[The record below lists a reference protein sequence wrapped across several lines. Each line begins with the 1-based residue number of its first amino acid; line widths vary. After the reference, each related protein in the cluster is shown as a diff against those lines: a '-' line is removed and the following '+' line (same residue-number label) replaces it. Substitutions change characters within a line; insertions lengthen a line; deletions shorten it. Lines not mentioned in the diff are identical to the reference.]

1 MALLVMFVFFFFFF
15 NDTATTEIY
24 TLSLHD
30 ALPISWEKSRRGSAA
45 RPAGRSAPACR
56 GCRRGRC
63 RRSCRVLGQPR
74 GRCGERLEA
83 LPHQLHSGVHRAVP
97 CEPAGAQ
104 VFDARGPHFRHGG
117 DPTRDARAL
126 VERQGERGTQPV
138 RAPARDGDR
147 IAHRRDPGGV
157 ARGFGRRRERVQV
170 RDQEAQVRAD
180 AASLVVVEQVH
191 AHKKTPAVG
200 ETVGVISHEG
210 GSGRTPSPA
219 AKIPEPSPA
228 LYRLL
233 PPIFYPMPRLAI
245 AQIRPSKGDYAANL
259 QKIGGVLAQI
269 AKPDPPLHLVIFPA
283 TVTSGYFVEGGV
295 PDVAVTAGTVFRDL
309 TWEHEAASAPPID
322 VAVGFYEVFQ
332 NHFYNSCLYAS
343 LGNAPSDSASPRN
356 ASSGHASPGIRHVHR
371 KVFLPTYGVFDEERF
386 VERGRDIQAFDTRF
400 GRVAMLICEDAWH
413 SITGTIAA
421 LQGAQLVI
429 VPSASPAR
437 GTGMDEE
444 GTRLPT
450 SVVRWERILKGIA
463 AEPGVWVAFASLV
476 GFEGGKGFPG
486 GSVLVSPG
494 GEIVL
499 RGPLFEEA
507 VLTYDLD
514 FEELT
519 RARAESPLLANL
531 EGNLPLLIKNL
542 GKGERGKGKGKARAA
557 EFDPA
562 TNGASVKS
570 AIRNPQSAIHLVGKG
585 VEEGDPLAID
595 PDLARRW
602 LTSFLKDEVV
612 RRRGF
617 TKGIV
622 GLSGGV
628 DSSLTAFLA
637 VEALGK
643 QNVIAVR
650 MPYKTSSP
658 ESLQHAQ
665 LVIDQLGIEALTIDI
680 SAAVDGYLS
689 QVETNGAADPT
700 RRGNVMARERMIVLF
715 DLSAKYKAL
724 PIGTSNKSE
733 RLLGY
738 FTWHADDTPP
748 VNPLGDLFKTQVRA
762 LARHVGVPD
771 VILRKPPT
779 PDLVPGQTTEGDY
792 GISYDKVD
800 RILYYL
806 IRGMKPE
813 DIVSRGFTREE
824 VDKVERR
831 LESTHWK
838 RRLPTV
844 AVMSQTAI
852 GEFYLRP
859 VDY

>member
-1 MALLVMFVFFFFFF
+1 
-15 NDTATTEIY
+15 
-24 TLSLHD
+24 
-30 ALPISWEKSRRGSAA
+30 
-45 RPAGRSAPACR
+45 
-56 GCRRGRC
+56 
-63 RRSCRVLGQPR
+63 
-74 GRCGERLEA
+74 
-83 LPHQLHSGVHRAVP
+83 
-97 CEPAGAQ
+97 
-104 VFDARGPHFRHGG
+104 
-117 DPTRDARAL
+117 
-126 VERQGERGTQPV
+126 
-138 RAPARDGDR
+138 
-147 IAHRRDPGGV
+147 
-157 ARGFGRRRERVQV
+157 
-170 RDQEAQVRAD
+170 
-180 AASLVVVEQVH
+180 
-191 AHKKTPAVG
+191 
-200 ETVGVISHEG
+200 
-210 GSGRTPSPA
+210 
-219 AKIPEPSPA
+219 
-228 LYRLL
+228 
-233 PPIFYPMPRLAI
+233 MPRLAI
-245 AQIRPSKGDYAANL
+245 AQLRPTKGDYGANL
-259 QKIGGVLAQI
+259 QKIGGVLAQV
-269 AKPDPPLHLVIFPA
+269 AKLDPPADLVVFPETA
-283 TVTSGYFVEGGV
+283 TSGYFVEGGV
-295 PDVAVTAGTVFRDL
+295 RDVAVTAGTLFRDL
-309 TWEHEAASAPPID
+309 TVEHEAAGAPPVD

-343 LGNAPSDSASPRN
+343 LGGKDAGVRQ
-356 ASSGHASPGIRHVHR
+356 VHR

-386 VERGRDIQAFDTRF
+386 VDRGREIRAFDTRW
-400 GRVAMLICEDAWH
+400 GRAAILICEDAWH
-413 SITGTIAA
+413 SLSGTIAA

-444 GTRLPT
+444 GIRLPA
-450 SVVRWERILKGIA
+450 SVVRWERILRGMA
-463 AEPGVWVAFASLV
+463 DEHGVWVAFASLV

-486 GSVLVSPG
+486 GSVVVSPAG
-494 GEIVL
+494 DIVL

-507 VLTYDLD
+507 VLTYDVD
-514 FEELT
+514 FEEIT
-519 RARAESPLLANL
+519 RARAEAPLLADL
-531 EGNLPLLIKNL
+531 EVNLPHLIKNL
-542 GKGERGKGKGKARAA
+542 GKGETGKGKRRRTAVQ
-557 EFDPA
+557 FDPA
-562 TNGASVKS
+562 SNGTDVSRVPFPVS
-570 AIRNPQSAIHLVGKG
+570 RVHVIGKG

-617 TKGIV
+617 TNGIV

-643 QNVIAVR
+643 ENVIGVR
-650 MPYKTSSP
+650 MPYRTSSP
-658 ESLQHAQ
+658 ESLDHAL
-665 LVIDQLGIEALTIDI
+665 LVIQTLGIESVTIDI
-680 SAAVDGYLS
+680 TAAVDGYLS
-689 QVETNGAADPT
+689 QVEQHGDGDPT

-806 IRGMKPE
+806 LRGMKPAE
-813 DIVSRGFTREE
+813 VVARGFTPEE
-824 VDKVERR
+824 VAKVAGR

-844 AVMSQTAI
+844 AMMSQTAI